1 MSGFF
6 KSRPYRNFNPH
17 RLHERGI
24 CPITRDCSCFHK
36 CGVTKLHFISP
47 VHSCFIHFEANLTP
61 HVYPSLG
68 EHPSLKQPGNV
79 DVTFSVVSN
88 YCQTTVNSNGSGGW
102 VTRGLA
108 NVPSFC
114 LFFEGFPK
122 VSILYYVGSIW
133 RQL

>member
-1 MSGFF
+1 MAGGGPNSLFSDGA
-6 KSRPYRNFNPH
+6 
-17 RLHERGI
+17 GI
-24 CPITRDCSCFHK
+24 CILTRDFSCFRK
-36 CGVTKLHFISP
+36 CGVINCTSI
-47 VHSCFIHFEANLTP
+47 VHSYFIHFEANLTP
-61 HVYPSLG
+61 HVHPSLG

-79 DVTFSVVSN
+79 DVNFSVVSN